1 MANPLYTATATT
13 TGGRTGHSRS
23 SDGALDV
30 QLSMPKELGGP
41 GGTGTNPE
49 QLFAAGYSACFESAL
64 RMIARLQKV
73 PLQQAEVTAKVSL
86 SKNEQGGFQLSTVLS
101 VDLPELQRPVAEKLV
116 AAAHQVCPYSVAT
129 RGNMPV
135 ELVVGKTA

>member
-13 TGGRTGHSRS
+13 TGGRTGHSRT

-73 PLQQAEVTAKVSL
+73 ALQQAEVTAKVSL
-86 SKNEQGGFQLSTVLS
+86 SKTEQGGFSLSTVLT

-116 AAAHQVCPYSVAT
+116 AAAHQACPYSVAT